1 MKHKVYFYSEVEP
14 WPDPIWLPLWATL
27 RFVSFHSDV
36 IEKCLMT
43 TPDTAFQKDS
53 QPPTAT
59 LRWGLVLQGDNQT
72 LVTYYKDFWSVLT
85 LLDLEKKT
93 IK

>member
-1 MKHKVYFYSEVEP
+1 
-14 WPDPIWLPLWATL
+14 
-27 RFVSFHSDV
+27 
-36 IEKCLMT
+36 MT
-43 TPDTAFQKDS
+43 TPDPAFQKDS
-53 QPPTAT
+53 KPPTAT

-72 LVTYYKDFWSVLT
+72 LVAYYKDFWSVLT